1 MRRWTVG
8 VMAAAMVIAAGA
20 ARANEPGATAPA
32 TRIDWSKC
40 GARLECARVRVPL
53 DWDRPDGAKITLKVV
68 RHLASRPE
76 QRIGS
81 LFVNFGGPGVAG
93 AATVQAT
100 GKFLDK
106 LGGGRFDVVGWDPR
120 GTGESTHVRC
130 FASDTGVERF
140 WGPDWTIP
148 TTRAES
154 RRYVPKTVDYARR
167 CEALSGALLA
177 HISTKDTV
185 RDLDYLRQ
193 LVGDRQLTYRGV
205 SYGTFLG
212 QTYANMFP
220 HRVRAMILDAVLDPI
235 AFTTSVEAGLAK
247 SEADSDLVFEKFLAL
262 CQEAGPKRCALA
274 AKGLVAPRV
283 RALLQH
289 LRQEGPIPARSA
301 PPPRQLR
308 YGDAL
313 TALWLTLGT
322 PSSWPQLAAE
332 LDAAADGD
340 GSALA
345 TRVRNARTVL
355 QDALVSAV
363 ALQCADKPLP
373 QPGAVKAWPSVIA
386 RLSDVAFVAPVDA
399 WWLWAPCAS
408 WRTRSADRYTGPWN
422 ASTPNPILVI
432 GNRYDSRTAFANARS
447 AARRLGN
454 AVLLTLDGYG
464 HTSDQDPSVCLDRAV
479 RRYLVSTNS
488 PPDGTVCQ
496 PDCQPFDPKLGQPLP

>member
-1 MRRWTVG
+1 MQRFAVIRT
-8 VMAAAMVIAAGA
+8 ATAMIVAAGA
-20 ARANEPGATAPA
+20 TVAMAGDSEFATGTAA
-32 TRIDWSKC
+32 ARIDWSRC
-40 GARLECARVRVPL
+40 GGARLECARVRVPL
-53 DWDRPDGAKITLKVV
+53 DWDRPDGAKITLKVI

-93 AATVQAT
+93 AATVRAT

-130 FASDTGVERF
+130 FASDAGPARF

-148 TTRAES
+148 TTPAES
-154 RRYVPKTVDYARR
+154 RRYVPQTVDYARR

-193 LVGDRQLTYRGV
+193 LVGDRQLTYRGL

-220 HRVRAMILDAVLDPI
+220 HRVRAMILDGVIDAVE
-235 AFTTSVEAGLAK
+235 FTKSVEANIAK
-247 SEADSDLVFEKFLAL
+247 SEAESDLVFEQFLAL
-262 CQEAGPKRCALA
+262 CQAAGPKKCALA
-274 AKGLVAPRV
+274 AKGPVAPRV
-283 RALLQH
+283 RALLQR
-289 LRQEGPIPARSA
+289 LRLGPIPARSA

-313 TALWLTLGT
+313 TAFWLTLGT
-322 PSSWPQLAAE
+322 PSTWPQLAAE

-345 TRVRNARTVL
+345 TRVRDVRAFA
-355 QDALVSAV
+355 QEALVPAV

-373 QPGAVKAWPSVIA
+373 RPGAVQAWPTVIGG
-386 RLSDVAFVAPVDA
+386 LSDIAFVAPVDG

-432 GNRYDSRTAFANARS
+432 GNRYDSRTAYANARI

-454 AVLLTLDGYG
+454 AVLLTLNGYG
-464 HTSDQDPSVCLDRAV
+464 HTSDVDPSACIDRAV
-479 RRYLVSTNS
+479 RRYLITTAT

-496 PDCQPFDPKLGQPLP
+496 PDGRPFDRGP